1 MLIAILGALEVRAAA
16 AALPLGGVKQRAV
29 LAMLVLQLNQAVS
42 TDSLID
48 GIWGDNVP
56 DSAPN
61 VIQSYVSRLRR
72 ILASSGS
79 DGPALPR
86 LRRRTPGYQLELD
99 PECSDLGRF
108 QRLCQEGRQHLP
120 AAPEAASVLLR
131 EALELW
137 RGRPL
142 AEFSSMP
149 FAEAN
154 AARLD
159 EARLAAEMA
168 RVDADL
174 MLGRHSELIP
184 ELAALALSYPLHEG
198 LCARLMITL
207 FRSGRK
213 AESLQAFRRAQQ
225 VFIDELG
232 IDPGRQLTELQA
244 AILSADPK
252 LEWRPPRPTSPVPAG
267 VASHQPAA
275 PSTVKIAETRRPR
288 IWNVP
293 ARNPHFTGRADLINQ
308 LHDGLRENEH
318 RLSVHALYGLGGV
331 GKTQLIIEYAHL
343 YPADYNLVWWV
354 DAEQPVLIPDQLIA
368 LAGRMGLPT
377 QGRAIDIVY
386 RVLTELTERSEWLLI
401 FDNAEHPDDIAGY
414 RPNGHGHIVIT
425 SRYPGWGALGGR
437 LKVDVLSRR
446 ETVDL
451 LQTRIPRI
459 EPALAHGL
467 AAELGDLPL
476 AAAQAAAYLEQTET
490 TPADYLR
497 QFRAERAHLL
507 AKGDVI
513 GYQRRIDTAW
523 SLSLERLRKMEP
535 AAVELLEMGAIL
547 APEPIPMTLFT
558 THPELLSGSLGVA
571 AAAGFDRL
579 ADVVGAAVAFSLVQ
593 RQQDTFQMHR
603 LVQAAIR
610 VNLPVDRR
618 RELESLAVAL
628 LAAYPAGHPSDP
640 VSWTTYAQIAPHVLA
655 TGPLGDAD
663 PPGRGLLL
671 STLQYLDLRGN
682 TRVSRIIAEEVLK
695 RWRRILGPAH
705 PSTLELAATLTSALA
720 WLGEGRQALEL
731 GQDTLDKCEAN
742 LGSNHPITLS
752 VATYVTSALGWLG
765 DNERAAQLGHHTLQL
780 CGETLGP
787 EHPTTLGSA
796 AQWAFTLLGLGE
808 VEPARQLSQE
818 TWLRSDRTLGAAHPT
833 TLIAAA
839 AYTFSLA
846 WLGEGQDARVVGL
859 ETAERCRQA
868 FGADHWLTITATA
881 ALTFAHVAASDYCQ
895 AAEISR
901 DIADQARSAFGPD
914 HWVSMLASAART
926 FALIGD
932 GDFGAAQALGADT
945 LDRCGRTL
953 GLGHPIAVNL
963 RARLDILD
971 GPSQVHDPA
980 D

>member
-1 MLIAILGALEVRAAA
+1 MHIAILGPLEVRTNDDAVP
-16 AALPLGGVKQRAV
+16 LPLGGVKQRAV

-42 TDSLID
+42 TDSLMD
-48 GIWGDNVP
+48 GLWGDAVP
-56 DSAPN
+56 DSAAN
-61 VIQSYVSRLRR
+61 VIQTYVSRLRR

-79 DGPALPR
+79 EGPALPR
-86 LRRRTPGYQLELD
+86 LRRGPSGYQLELD
-99 PECSDLGRF
+99 PECSDLSRF
-108 QRLCQEGRQHLP
+108 QRLSQEGQQHVP
-120 AAPEAASVLLR
+120 AAPEAASALLR
-131 EALELW
+131 EALDLW

-142 AEFSSMP
+142 AEFSGMP
-149 FAEAN
+149 FAEAHS
-154 AARLD
+154 ARLD
-159 EARLAAEMA
+159 EARLAVVMA
-168 RVDADL
+168 RMDADL
-174 MLGRHSELIP
+174 MLGRHTELIP

-198 LCARLMITL
+198 LCARLMISL

-213 AESLQAFRRAQQ
+213 ADALKAFRRAQQ

-244 AILSADPK
+244 AILSADPN
-252 LEWRPPRPTSPVPAG
+252 LEWRPRRSGSSTPTAEPAA
-267 VASHQPAA
+267 VASDGPAA
-275 PSTVKIAETRRPR
+275 PSTEKIAATARPR

-308 LHDGLRENEH
+308 LHDGLRENQH
-318 RLSVHALYGLGGV
+318 RLSVQALHGLGGV
-331 GKTQLIIEYAHL
+331 GKTQLIIEYAHR
-343 YPADYNLVWWV
+343 YAADYSLVWWI

-368 LAGRMGLPT
+368 LAGRMGLST
-377 QGRAIDIVY
+377 QGRSTEIVD
-386 RVLTELTERSEWLLI
+386 RVLTELTERSDWLLI
-401 FDNAEHPDDIAGY
+401 VDNAEHPDDIAGY
-414 RPNGHGHIVIT
+414 RPDGDGHLVIT
-425 SRYPGWGALGGR
+425 SRFPGWGALGGR
-437 LKVDVLSRR
+437 AKVDVLSRR

-451 LQTRIPRI
+451 LKARIPRI
-459 EPALAHGL
+459 DPALAHSL

-490 TPADYLR
+490 APADYLR
-497 QFRAERAHLL
+497 QFRAQRAHLL
-507 AKGDVI
+507 ANGDVI

-523 SLSLERLRKMEP
+523 SLSLERLRGIEP

-558 THPELLSGSLGVA
+558 THPELLSGSLGIA
-571 AAAGFDRL
+571 AAAGLDGL
-579 ADVVGAAVAFSLVQ
+579 ADAVGAAVAFSLVQ

-610 VNLPVDRR
+610 VNLPADRR

-640 VSWTTYAQIAPHVLA
+640 DTWSTYARIAPHVLA

-663 PPGRGLLL
+663 PRGRVLLL

-682 TRVSRIIAEEVLK
+682 TRVSRVIAEEVLE

-720 WLGEGRQALEL
+720 WLGEGRRALEL

-752 VATYVTSALGWLG
+752 VATSVTSALGWLG
-765 DNERAAQLGHHTLQL
+765 DNQRAARLGHRTLQL
-780 CGETLGP
+780 CGETLGAQ
-787 EHPTTLGSA
+787 HPTTLGSS

-808 VEPARQLSQE
+808 VESARQLSQE
-818 TWLRSDRTLGAAHPT
+818 TWQRSDRTLGMAHPT

-839 AYTFSLA
+839 AYTFALA
-846 WLGEGQDARVVGL
+846 WLGEGQDASMVGL
-859 ETAERCRQA
+859 ETAERCRQT

-881 ALTFAHVAASDYCQ
+881 ALTFALVAASDNRQ
-895 AAEISR
+895 AAEVSR
-901 DIADQARSAFGPD
+901 DIADQASSAFGPD
-914 HWVSMLASAART
+914 HWVCMLASAART

-932 GDFGAAQALGADT
+932 GDVGAAQALGADT

-953 GLGHPIAVNL
+953 GPDHPIAVNL
-963 RARLDILD
+963 RQRLDILD
-971 GPSQVHDPA
+971 RP
-980 D
+980 